1 MPSETL
7 ARNIF
12 ISGEYT
18 IYFRPE
24 DAANPFF
31 RIYAQK
37 LHDVLNRV
45 ETLKPLNILDLGGG
59 MGRVSVPLAKNEGR
73 TVVLADLSSDML
85 KLAAERA
92 GGGRLPHRINT
103 DAGVLP
109 FADESFECITALDLL
124 CHLPNP
130 DKALQGIWRI
140 LCKDGSLIL
149 DNTNGS
155 PWWVPFY
162 PRYVGWSPWKLWATM
177 RLRGV
182 LPPWKN
188 IVRHYRMKEFQALLE
203 RNGFAIQETL
213 CYGPRMCPK
222 WHLVVARKRGNTT

>member
-12 ISGEYT
+12 VSGEYT

-24 DAANPFF
+24 DVANPFF

-37 LHDVLNRV
+37 LQDILSRV
-45 ETLKPLNILDLGGG
+45 EALKPRKILDLGGG
-59 MGRVSVPLAKNEGR
+59 MGRVSVPLTQNENR

-92 GGGRLPHRINT
+92 GAGKVPHRINT

-109 FADESFECITALDLL
+109 FADESFDCITALDLL

-130 DKALQGIWRI
+130 DKALQEIWRI
-140 LCKDGSLIL
+140 LCKDGILIL

-155 PWWVPFY
+155 PWWVPFF

-188 IVRHYRMKEFQALLE
+188 IVRHYRMEEFQSLLE
-203 RNGFAIQETL
+203 RNGFETQETL
-213 CYGPRMCPK
+213 CYGPRVCPK